1 MKKMS
6 ELPKEVYG
14 EYDLNDHCLRI
25 FDNYKEIA
33 EAFKTDK
40 RVIQSAV
47 SRIKNGKMKMTF
59 DKELN
64 KWVRIYKVDISYKDE
79 NDLKSIALL
88 QL

>member
-1 MKKMS
+1 MKKLS
-6 ELPKEVYG
+6 ELPNEVYG

-47 SRIKNGKMKMTF
+47 SRIKSGKMKMTF

>member
-1 MKKMS
+1 MS
-6 ELPKEVYG
+6 ELPKAVYG

-47 SRIKNGKMKMTF
+47 SRIKSGKMKMTF
-59 DKELN
+59 DKGLN

-88 QL
+88 QQ